1 MPQQLTGKSALV
13 TGASRGIGRAT
24 ALRLARDGAFV
35 LVHYGSSKAAADAVV
50 AEIKKNGGDAVS
62 ISADLAQHKGA
73 LSLADEVRRTL
84 AGAGRKSLDILVNN
98 AGVAEF
104 VDFANTSEETFD
116 RAFAVNVKAPYFLT
130 QALLDLLPPGGRVIF
145 TTSVVTDVYFPGVP
159 AYAASK
165 GAVDTIIRYLAGE
178 LGGRG
183 IRVNGVAPGA
193 IETDMAAWMASDEG
207 KQQAKSIQ
215 ALQDVGSPAEIADV
229 VAFLAGPD
237 SRWLTGAIV
246 NASGGTKL

>member
-1 MPQQLTGKSALV
+1 MSNLLTGKSALV

-35 LVHYGSSKAAADAVV
+35 IVHYGSSKAAADAVV
-50 AEIKKNGGDAVS
+50 AEIRKNGGDSVS
-62 ISADLAQHKGA
+62 IGADLAQQKGA
-73 LSLADEVRRTL
+73 LSLAEEVRRTL
-84 AGAGRKSLDILVNN
+84 AGSGRKSLDILVNN

-130 QALLDLLPPGGRVIF
+130 QALLDLLPAGGRVIF
-145 TTSVVTDVYFPGVP
+145 TTSVVTDTYFPGIP

-183 IRVNGVAPGA
+183 VRVNGVAPGA
-193 IETDMAAWMASDEG
+193 IETDMAAWLASDEG

-215 ALQDVGSPAEIADV
+215 ALQDVGGPAEIADV